1 VQLSLTRIH
10 TIARIKLYIIL
21 PSLYLRCGMHHG
33 SNKHLASDDETN
45 LDCCEVIVIIVDYD
59 MAIITLQSLYI
70 VLSCRLT
77 PADALSVLY
86 G

>member
-1 VQLSLTRIH
+1 
-10 TIARIKLYIIL
+10 
-21 PSLYLRCGMHHG
+21 MHHD

-45 LDCCEVIVIIVDYD
+45 IDCCEVIVIIVDYD